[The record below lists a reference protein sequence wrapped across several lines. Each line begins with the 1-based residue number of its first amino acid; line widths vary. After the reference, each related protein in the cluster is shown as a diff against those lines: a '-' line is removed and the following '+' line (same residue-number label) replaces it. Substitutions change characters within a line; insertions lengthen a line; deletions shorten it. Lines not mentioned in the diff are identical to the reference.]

1 MRSAPYQEALR
12 AVVNYPDD
20 DLLVTP
26 ISEGLI
32 NKTYKVVIKS
42 TNYKFLLQQLN
53 NEVFLEPEKVQANY
67 MAISG
72 LLNLEEL
79 TWVPFPVS
87 VPKALRCLD
96 GHFLFVDSNG
106 KYWRVFEFMDGSMTI
121 RQPANAL
128 QAKKAAQTFACMTAS
143 FEFYPIEN
151 IQTTIPGFHDLS
163 LRYWQFERSLNIQN
177 FDRLHSAAS
186 IIAALKERERY
197 VDFYKA
203 IIESPDFELRLMHHD
218 AKISNILFREDTGN
232 VICPV
237 DLDTCMPGYFFS
249 DIGDMIRSMASSEGE
264 ESKGVNELHIRKDY
278 YEAIVGGYLEVLQE
292 QLTDTEK
299 KYIHSTGSLMIYM
312 QALRFI
318 TDYLEGDKYYHTAY
332 AEQNLDRAK
341 NQLMLLTRLEDFL
354 LAEYGF
360 KL

>member
-1 MRSAPYQEALR
+1 MNSTPYQEALR
-12 AVVNYPDD
+12 AAVIYPDD

-26 ISEGLI
+26 IAEGLI

-42 TNYKFLLQQLN
+42 NNFKLLLQQLN

-72 LLNLEEL
+72 LLNLTE
-79 TWVPFPVS
+79 FPSLPLPVT

-106 KYWRVFEFMDGSMTI
+106 KYWRIFEFIDDAVTLQ
-121 RQPANAL
+121 QPANPA
-128 QAKKAAQTFACMTAS
+128 QAKKAAQTFACITAS
-143 FEFYPIEN
+143 FEFYPIGN
-151 IQTTIPGFHDLS
+151 IHITIPGFHDLS
-163 LRYWQFERSLNIQN
+163 LRYWQFQQSLNIEN
-177 FDRLHSAAS
+177 FDRLHAAAS
-186 IIAALKERERY
+186 IITALKERERY
-197 VDFYKA
+197 VAFYNA
-203 IIESPDFELRLMHHD
+203 IIESPDFEMRLMHHD
-218 AKISNILFREDTGN
+218 AKISNLLFRKETGN

-237 DLDTCMPGYFFS
+237 DFDTCMPGYFFS
-249 DIGDMIRSMASSEGE
+249 DIGDMIRSMASSESE
-264 ESKGVNELHIRKDY
+264 ESKGVNELHIRKEY
-278 YEAIVGGYLEVLQE
+278 YEAIVSGYLEVLHE

-299 KYIHSTGSLMIYM
+299 KYIHSAGLLMIYM

-318 TDYLEGDKYYHTAY
+318 TDHLEGDKYYHTDY

-341 NQLMLLTRLEDFL
+341 NQLKLLTRLEDFL
-354 LAEYGF
+354 FTEYGF